1 MAESNTFT
9 GVTSSVQFRDEYQRL
24 TSVDAFSKI
33 VQFAIF
39 NKTPFMQA
47 VGLEAFGVAAVTDLD
62 AFGAAQP
69 TGRMIRFDSGKY
81 AVAGAVWE
89 TAPST
94 KHVGRLG
101 NFGPQLTEGG
111 DEWIYSWHRLISVQ
125 FIPDVDVQDNGSGR
139 VFDIKALKMDAM
151 KQAYVRDFN
160 LAILGNSSAPD
171 AGVLGPSAVNHD
183 LTKLIAVTQ
192 TGTVGG
198 IDRTSTSGSDSISY
212 WQNGVKDFSGGIGG
226 GGEFD
231 RPIILRRGLL
241 DQMNDQLT
249 FAEAS
254 NDFLL
259 LASQGAWQIYD
270 RLSYAD
276 SHIGGKGGAF
286 GTNAKYDAAGI
297 PNFSF
302 NGNPMVWDPA
312 VTIPSGATGS
322 TESIYA
328 IHIPSYFIA
337 LRTEENFKLLDWE
350 APRNHDLQRTLISQL
365 LTRYTPMVT
374 AMRPHFVAH
383 DIPAAG
389 D

>member
-9 GVTSSVQFRDEYQRL
+9 GVTSGVQFRDNYQQL
-24 TSVDAFSKI
+24 TSADAFSKS
-33 VQFAIF
+33 VMFAIF
-39 NKTPFMQA
+39 NKTPFLKA
-47 VGLEAFGVAAVTDLD
+47 IGLEAFGVEAVTDLD
-62 AFGAAQP
+62 AFGSAQP
-69 TGRMIRFDSGKY
+69 TGRMIRFDSGRY
-81 AVAGAVWE
+81 ATAGAVWE

-94 KHVGRLG
+94 KFVGRLG

-111 DEWIYSWHRLISVQ
+111 DEWIYSWHRLISAQ

-139 VFDIKALKMDAM
+139 LFDIKALKMEAM

-160 LAILGNSSAPD
+160 LVLLGNSSAPD

-192 TGTVGG
+192 SGVVGG
-198 IDRTSTSGSDSISY
+198 INRSVSTGGISY

-241 DQMNDQLT
+241 DAMNDQLT

-254 NDFLL
+254 NDFLM

-276 SHIGGKGGAF
+276 AHIGGKGGAF
-286 GTNAKYDAAGI
+286 GTNQKYDAAGI

-312 VTIPSGATGS
+312 VTVPNGATGS

-328 IHIPSYFIA
+328 IHIPTFWIS
-337 LRTEENFKLLDWE
+337 LRTEENFLLLPWE
-350 APRNHDLQRTLISQL
+350 DPRNHDLHRTLVSQL
-365 LTRYTPMVT
+365 LTRFTPMIT
-374 AMRPHFVAH
+374 AMRPHFVAY